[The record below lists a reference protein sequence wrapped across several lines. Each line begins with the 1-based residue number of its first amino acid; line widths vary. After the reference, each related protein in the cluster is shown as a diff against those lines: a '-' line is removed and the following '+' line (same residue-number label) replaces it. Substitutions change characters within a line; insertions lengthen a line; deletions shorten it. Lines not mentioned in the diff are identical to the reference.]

1 MCIVSSMYCVSYTTQ
16 DWQLHVN
23 NYVLPLLLGYNFYFK
38 GHFVAKV
45 QTLSQ
50 QNPNTNGVAVI

>member
-1 MCIVSSMYCVSYTTQ
+1 MYCVSYTTQ